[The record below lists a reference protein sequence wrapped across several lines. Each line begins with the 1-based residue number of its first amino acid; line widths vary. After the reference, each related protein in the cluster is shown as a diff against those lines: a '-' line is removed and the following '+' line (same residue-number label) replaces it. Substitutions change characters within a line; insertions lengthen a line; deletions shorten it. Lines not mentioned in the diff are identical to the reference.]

1 MAKLRPLAGHRLIL
15 FPDTDE
21 TGDTYR
27 QWYEVAQAASDVF
40 GHPVTV
46 SSLLEQR
53 ATQAQKAAKIDI
65 ADMLFP
71 PCRSV

>member
-1 MAKLRPLAGHRLIL
+1 MKMNGLIL